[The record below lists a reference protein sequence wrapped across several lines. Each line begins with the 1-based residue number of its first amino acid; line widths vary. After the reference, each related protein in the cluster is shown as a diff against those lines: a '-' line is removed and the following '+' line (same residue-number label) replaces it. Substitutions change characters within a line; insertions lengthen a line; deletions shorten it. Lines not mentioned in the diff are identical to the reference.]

1 MPNTQ
6 SPKVAGGGATEIN
19 NALATIA
26 LQTSLSMSDY
36 QIGPEDLLEI
46 TLYNLPETAEKATPR
61 ALRLRV
67 SNQGLIS
74 LPVIGAI
81 KAVGLTAAGLEI
93 ELIKKYDKYI
103 YNPQVGVLVA
113 EYRQRVSVIGAV
125 QKPGIIDLTGPKTVI
140 DILALAGGVTNN
152 AGTQVH
158 IYRQGPN
165 GRENQVIDLIGV
177 ASNANLINASNA
189 GLITMP
195 VQSGDIINV
204 PPAGMFFVDG
214 AVRSPGPYALGRR
227 YTLTQAL
234 IAAGG
239 VDRDL
244 YSADITIFRRKGT
257 TGAIE
262 PLSFDFSAIRDGSVA
277 DPPIEADDVIVV
289 PVNMVKYVY
298 HRMFG
303 QLLSWGTTF
312 AAIGGS

>member
-6 SPKVAGGGATEIN
+6 SPKVAGSGATEIN

-26 LQTSLSMSDY
+26 MHTSLPMADY
-36 QIGPEDLLEI
+36 QIGPEDLVEI
-46 TLYNLPETAEKATPR
+46 TLYNIESEGKLTPR
-61 ALRLRV
+61 TLRLRV
-67 SNQGLIS
+67 SHQGLIS
-74 LPVIGAI
+74 LPLIGAV
-81 KAVGLTAAGLEI
+81 KAAGLTAAGLER

-103 YNPQVGVLVA
+103 YNPQVGILVA
-113 EYRQRVSVIGAV
+113 DYRQRVSVIGAV
-125 QKPGIIDLTGPKTVI
+125 QKAGIIELTGPKTLI
-140 DILALAGGVTNN
+140 DILSMAGGVTGN

-165 GRENQVIDLIGV
+165 GRENHVIDLIAL
-177 ASNANLINASNA
+177 ASNATLINADNA

-214 AVRSPGPYALGRR
+214 AVRSPGPYPLGRR

-234 IAAGG
+234 VTAGG

-257 TGAIE
+257 GGVE
-262 PLSFDFSAIRDGSVA
+262 PLSFDFSAIRDGSVS
-277 DPPIEADDVIVV
+277 DPLIEADDVIVV
-289 PVNMVKYVY
+289 PVNALKYVY
-298 HRMFG
+298 HRVFG
-303 QLLSWGTTF
+303 QLLGWGTT
-312 AAIGGS
+312 IGGFAGS